1 MTFLFFLLLVKHFV
15 CDFGLQGRFIGRYPP
30 GSKRYLF
37 SPALLLH
44 AFDHALGNAFVFAI
58 FGSMLHMVS
67 PQEYTGFFWLAPL
80 LFGLL
85 DFVLHIFIDWR
96 KNIIVYNLN
105 IKQSD
110 RMFWKIT
117 TVDQI
122 LHVTCYW
129 LYVWLFDKFFF

>member
-44 AFDHALGNAFVFAI
+44 AFD
-58 FGSMLHMVS
+58 
-67 PQEYTGFFWLAPL
+67 TGFFWLAPL
-80 LFGLL
+80 LLGFL

-96 KNIIVYNLN
+96 KNIIVYNFS

-110 RMFWKIT
+110 RLFWKIT